1 MKHLNEEDL
10 VLHYYGE
17 RGDGVDGHL
26 ENCELCRA
34 SFKSLARVLHAM
46 DGLEA
51 PERSE
56 AYGSR
61 VWSQI
66 APQLEQSRGR
76 WWTGLATWWE
86 PRRLVVVGA
95 MAVLLV
101 VAFLAGRV
109 SQRQQMAGL
118 SGPVRERI
126 MLVAVGEHL
135 ERSQMILVELVN
147 NESKGPVDI
156 SEEQHLAQDLI
167 GDNRLYR
174 QAALKSGDTR
184 VSNVLDELQRVL
196 LEIAHSPSKL
206 DSAEFEQIRQR
217 IEAEGILFKIRVV
230 GSNLRERER
239 SPLPQG
245 DTQGNRAL

>member
-1 MKHLNEEDL
+1 MKHLSEEGL
-10 VLHYYGE
+10 VLYYYGE
-17 RGDGVDGHL
+17 RTDGVDEHL
-26 ENCELCRA
+26 DTCQACRA
-34 SFKSLARVLHAM
+34 DFESLTRVLHAM
-46 DGLEA
+46 DALES

-56 AYGSR
+56 AYGSQ
-61 VWSQI
+61 VWNRI
-66 APQLEQSRGR
+66 APQLERSRAR
-76 WWTGLATWWE
+76 WWDELATWWDA
-86 PRRLVVVGA
+86 RRLVAAGA

-101 VAFLAGRV
+101 AAFLAGRV
-109 SQRQQMAGL
+109 SQRHEQMAGL
-118 SGPVRERI
+118 SAPVRERI

-156 SEEQHLAQDLI
+156 SEEQHRAEDLI

-184 VSNVLDELQRVL
+184 VSSVLDELQRVL

-206 DSAEFEQIRQR
+206 DSAEFEQIRRR

-239 SPLPQG
+239 SPLPAQG
-245 DTQGNRAL
+245 SKTL